1 MIFLPV
7 LNCLKGNTSPSHQTY
22 SSPSHVHTSPRVTLK
37 FVNSGDNPKNL
48 HLKLDFWLGL
58 FLGVQ
63 LLLLLGPPPHPEQ
76 HGGGGEAVGTHGVA
90 VGVLGAEIQLQPFG
104 RVGVDLSARAGRAPV
119 SIPPTQPRTPGPASS
134 PTRCHGYRL
143 FPSHS
148 LRGITP
154 APPAPAAHHR
164 GVQPLPSW
172 VLGRNK

>member
-119 SIPPTQPRTPGPASS
+119 SIPPTQPRTAGPASS
-134 PTRCHGYRL
+134 PTRCHGHRL
-143 FPSHS
+143 FPPTQPQGDHS
-148 LRGITP
+148 CPTSTCSTSQGCAASPILGI
-154 APPAPAAHHR
+154 R
-164 GVQPLPSW
+164 
-172 VLGRNK
+172 KK